1 LLFFFLVQNNKTFC
15 MSYILSMKKGVV
27 LFMCNYRPE
36 RKILA
41 ISDLHSKLTA
51 ENLDL
56 IKNQDYDICLLLG
69 DIGEANL
76 TALCTV
82 LNKEKTFGV
91 LGNHDDLELYE
102 RHDIRELTPKELQMP
117 YPNFYFTGLSG
128 SHRYKKGDYPML
140 TQEESIKEIAESRI
154 AVNTYFFV
162 SHDYPKW
169 LYKDVDSEDY
179 AHCGLE
185 GLWQLINRPYKKP
198 SEKGNTPQPPQLLIH
213 GHLHQ
218 SRTTTFRNGLLSKLK
233 VIGVYGCALID
244 YKTFKTKQLF

>member
-1 LLFFFLVQNNKTFC
+1 
-15 MSYILSMKKGVV
+15 
-27 LFMCNYRPE
+27 MCNYRPE

-41 ISDLHSKLTA
+41 ISDLHSKLTT
-51 ENLDL
+51 ENLNL
-56 IKNQDYDICLLLG
+56 IKNQEYDVCILLG

-76 TALCTV
+76 ATLCTV

-91 LGNHDDLELYE
+91 LGNHDDLNLYK
-102 RHDIRELTPKELQMP
+102 RHEIRELTPKELQMP
-117 YPNFYFTGLSG
+117 YPSFYFTGLSG

-140 TQEESIKEIAESRI
+140 TQEESIKAIEESRI

-169 LYKDVDSEDY
+169 LYKNIDPEDD

-185 GLWQLINRPYKKP
+185 GLWQLINRPNKYNKYI
-198 SEKGNTPQPPQLLIH
+198 SELNNRPKSPQLLIH

-218 SRTTTFRNGLLSKLK
+218 SRKTTFRNRTWSKTK
-233 VIGVYGCALID
+233 VISIYGCVLID